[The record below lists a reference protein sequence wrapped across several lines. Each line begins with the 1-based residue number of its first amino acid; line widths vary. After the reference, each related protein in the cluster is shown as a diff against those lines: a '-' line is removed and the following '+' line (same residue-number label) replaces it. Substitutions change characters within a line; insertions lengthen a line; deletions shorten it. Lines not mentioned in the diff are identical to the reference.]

1 MLLSVPYWDCQ
12 QPYSDSHRPF
22 PILGTIIWIIGALVS
37 IISILIRIISTLIR
51 IIGPLIRIVG
61 PLIRI
66 NGALIRI
73 LGTLIRII
81 GTLIRIIGT
90 LIRIIGTLIRMIGTV
105 NGRLHGADWSV
116 NLDHG
121 IGPRQFDVYPGIDR
135 IAFSSA
141 CPRPTQ
147 DRPKAG
153 SAPLS
158 RSSRLHE
165 KGRMD
170 TTLGPGTA
178 RASFC
183 ARARRHARGL
193 WSAPPSLVDYPLP
206 LLPQM
211 ASEAED
217 PTTTT
222 PRQSARQKRVPTRF
236 LGHADSDTPTSAR
249 RVAAGADAAAEEKRR
264 AVCPSIPAGPMRAFP
279 AARSLWRARVLAR
292 RCPHALQC

>member
-1 MLLSVPYWDCQ
+1 MRHDPKSLLDRLDEPVALAVERDRIARWELFRAREEEVGDLPSRRGCVLLSVPYWDCQ

-37 IISILIRIISTLIR
+37 IISILIRIINTLIR

-90 LIRIIGTLIRMIGTV
+90 LIRIIGTV

-158 RSSRLHE
+158 RSTRSR
-165 KGRMD
+165 
-170 TTLGPGTA
+170 
-178 RASFC
+178 
-183 ARARRHARGL
+183 
-193 WSAPPSLVDYPLP
+193 
-206 LLPQM
+206 
-211 ASEAED
+211 
-217 PTTTT
+217 
-222 PRQSARQKRVPTRF
+222 
-236 LGHADSDTPTSAR
+236 
-249 RVAAGADAAAEEKRR
+249 
-264 AVCPSIPAGPMRAFP
+264 
-279 AARSLWRARVLAR
+279 
-292 RCPHALQC
+292 

>member
-1 MLLSVPYWDCQ
+1 MQHAVLCCATTRRVSSIGWTSRSPLPSNEIASPVGNLSELGKKKLVTCQAAEAACCYRYYWDCQ

-37 IISILIRIISTLIR
+37 IISILIRIINTLIR

-81 GTLIRIIGT
+81 GTLIRI
-90 LIRIIGTLIRMIGTV
+90 IGTV

-153 SAPLS
+153 SARLS
-158 RSSRLHE
+158 RSSR
-165 KGRMD
+165 
-170 TTLGPGTA
+170 
-178 RASFC
+178 
-183 ARARRHARGL
+183 
-193 WSAPPSLVDYPLP
+193 
-206 LLPQM
+206 
-211 ASEAED
+211 
-217 PTTTT
+217 
-222 PRQSARQKRVPTRF
+222 
-236 LGHADSDTPTSAR
+236 
-249 RVAAGADAAAEEKRR
+249 
-264 AVCPSIPAGPMRAFP
+264 
-279 AARSLWRARVLAR
+279 
-292 RCPHALQC
+292 